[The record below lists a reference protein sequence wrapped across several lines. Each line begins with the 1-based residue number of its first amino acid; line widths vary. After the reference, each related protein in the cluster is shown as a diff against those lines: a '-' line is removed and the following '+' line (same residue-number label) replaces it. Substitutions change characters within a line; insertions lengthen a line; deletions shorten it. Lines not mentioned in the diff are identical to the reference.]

1 MTQHKEQVEQQGRA
15 EHAEHQTLCIKSH
28 ISDNMK
34 TMMAGLAAM
43 TLIILTTTLVTSRAT
58 REVCAKTNN
67 NSMGARTEVTE
78 SKENN
83 ITPTINHFL
92 KHIDTPKKLIKN
104 PLNITKT
111 FASETGP

>member
-1 MTQHKEQVEQQGRA
+1 
-15 EHAEHQTLCIKSH
+15 
-28 ISDNMK
+28 MK

-58 REVCAKTNN
+58 REVCEKTNN

-92 KHIDTPKKLIKN
+92 KHIDTPKKPNKKFIEYNKN
-104 PLNITKT
+104 FCIRNRTVATDPRQLYLYMV
-111 FASETGP
+111 